1 MRAPIEIIEDV
12 PQVLSRIAY
21 FRVMPRET
29 LRRLGEN
36 SHVIT
41 LRKGDVL
48 VAKGATDVRHV
59 YAVLD
64 GQIHVGLPSSDSI
77 RSVHF
82 IESGMTLGE
91 SILLSRT
98 EPPYQAVAT
107 RKSRILA
114 LDGDRW
120 LKEIQSAPGLAWE
133 VLKHMAQRRLGAM
146 HTLAVSSR
154 RTDLSRV
161 AGFIMGYQPKLH
173 SECFSFELPARKL
186 DIAANLGMTN
196 SSFSRALQ
204 YLKQNVI
211 IEVRGSFIRVLKV
224 ALLEQ
229 AAQGRRE

>member
-12 PQVLSRIAY
+12 PRVLSHMAY
-21 FRVMPRET
+21 FQVMSQET
-29 LRRLGEN
+29 LSRLGEN

-41 LRKGDVL
+41 LRKGDLL

-64 GQIHVGLPSSDSI
+64 GQIHVGLPTTDSI

-82 IESGMTLGE
+82 IETGMTLGE
-91 SILLSRT
+91 SVLLSRT

-107 RKSRILA
+107 RKSRVLA
-114 LDGDRW
+114 LDGARW
-120 LKEIQSAPGLAWE
+120 LKEIQSAPGVAWE
-133 VLKHMAQRRLGAM
+133 VLKHLAQRRLGTM

-161 AGFIMGYQPKLH
+161 AGFIMGYQPKLQ
-173 SECFSFELPARKL
+173 SESFSIELPARKL

-204 YLKQNVI
+204 YLRQNDI
-211 IEVRGSFIRVLKV
+211 IEVKGSFIRVLKV

-229 AAQGRRE
+229 AAQGHRE